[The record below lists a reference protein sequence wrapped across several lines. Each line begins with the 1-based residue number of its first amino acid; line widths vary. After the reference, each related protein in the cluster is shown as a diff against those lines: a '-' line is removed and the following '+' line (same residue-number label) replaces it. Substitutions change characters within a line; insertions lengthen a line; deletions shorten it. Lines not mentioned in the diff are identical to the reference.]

1 MKSYLLIL
9 IFLGMTRAGVSQSA
23 YKDTLVTNF
32 FRRTTGWISS
42 DGAITIPL
50 SDGRTLWLM
59 GDSHIDDYDP
69 ATATVNCLF
78 QVRNAALVQP
88 AGSWD
93 RRHTRTLIGT
103 GPGIKSFLK
112 NNPDDQ
118 YFIWPGAGIELR
130 DTVYIYCADMK
141 NAQSAV
147 EGFGFAHAGNDYM
160 ARLTVPDLKIIGYD
174 TLQNFDEIG
183 FGIGFIKKDHWVY
196 VYGQKIAG
204 LTNKLYVA
212 RFHETHPG
220 GPWQFYTGTGW
231 SPDIKAIQPI
241 AAQNGMSGTFQV
253 CQVKNTVLLVS
264 SDLSIG
270 CDGGKSI
277 YTATSSGLTGP
288 FTSPERIYTIDDT
301 LQGHYPFFY
310 SVVAHPEFLRGSQ
323 RNGHA
328 PDSQA
333 LLFTY
338 CINGYGTCVPIC
350 HDNRMNP
357 DFYRPKAFRAP
368 LSAIG
373 IR

>member
-1 MKSYLLIL
+1 MKQLLTIAFIGL
-9 IFLGMTRAGVSQSA
+9 TLSVAGQPA

-32 FRRTTGWISS
+32 FRRTTGWVSS
-42 DGAITIPL
+42 DGAITLPL
-50 SDGRTLWLM
+50 ADGRTLWLM

-88 AGSWD
+88 AASWD
-93 RRHTRTLIGT
+93 QRNTRTLIGT
-103 GPGIKSFLK
+103 GPGIKSFFK

-118 YFIWPGAGIELR
+118 YFIWPGAGIQLK
-130 DTVYIYCADMK
+130 DTVYVYCANMK

-160 ARLTVPDLKIIGYD
+160 AKLTVPDLKIVGYD

-183 FGIGFIKKDHWVY
+183 FGIGFIKKGHWVY
-196 VYGQKIAG
+196 VYGQKLAG

-212 RFHETHPG
+212 RFADTHPD
-220 GPWQFYTGTGW
+220 GPWLFYTGTGW
-231 SPDIKAIQPI
+231 SVNVKDIQPI

-253 CQVKNTVLLVS
+253 SHVKNTILLVS

-277 YTATSSGLTGP
+277 YTSTSAGLTGP
-288 FTSPERIYTIDDT
+288 FTSPQRIYTIDDT

-310 SVVAHPEFLRGSQ
+310 SAVAHPEFLAGS
-323 RNGHA
+323 RHNNRV

-357 DFYRPKAFRAP
+357 DYYRPKAFRVP
-368 LSAIG
+368 LSAMG